1 MSIEQALLRI
11 GAIQFGRF
19 ETRPGR
25 FQPLKINLRLL
36 PSYPDVLEML
46 AEALAPLIRLDGLT
60 HLLVMPAAV
69 PIGVAVSLKT
79 GIPLV
84 YPPADDPQFIEG
96 AFDYNVPTLLLTDV
110 LHGGS
115 AERAMIAHARK
126 QGLEVWAVVA
136 VFDLGHALPGKVNS
150 LYGVDTVLALGQAQ
164 SPHLRLVVQAWLE
177 SQRGVQPE
185 SS

>member
-19 ETRPGR
+19 ETHPGI

-36 PSYPDVLEML
+36 PSYPDVLALL
-46 AEALAPLIRLDGLT
+46 ADALAPLIRFDGLT
-60 HLLVMPAAV
+60 HLLTMPAAV

-79 GIPLV
+79 GVPLV

-115 AERAMIAHARK
+115 AEHAMMAHARK
-126 QGLEVWAVVA
+126 QGLEVGAVVA
-136 VFDLGHALPGKVNS
+136 VFDLGHTLPGLVKA
-150 LYGVDTVLALGQAQ
+150 LWGMDTILALAQA
-164 SPHLRLVVQAWLE
+164 PHLRTAVQAWLK
-177 SQRGVQPE
+177 RA
-185 SS
+185 